1 MSFPKNIIPG
11 GKFTVYNEFNF
22 YIVNF
27 FARNAGLYLN
37 SPGIKD
43 ILPLLWTGVSEK
55 PFKMS

>member
-43 ILPLLWTGVSEK
+43 ILPLLWMGVT
-55 PFKMS
+55 F